1 MEKDRFCEHWWIG
14 ECPLYPCFSHC
25 YRISNSGVSIIN
37 VCHFLF
43 SCNLDFQHL
52 QVRVLYSLSLS
63 AWKCFLQ
70 VVRLDKKMLETRG
83 SEVLV
88 SVILSCWKFVS
99 LLIIGSLYYCSLL
112 SWDSWCYPQEEAN
125 ITPSLLWYI
134 MCKKGGSMYWKSFSP
149 HVACLLMWF
158 LMWLFYFIAW

>member
-1 MEKDRFCEHWWIG
+1 MSQFLMSVISSFLVIWIFNICKSG
-14 ECPLYPCFSHC
+14 CFILYLFQLE
-25 YRISNSGVSIIN
+25 NVSYK
-37 VCHFLF
+37 L
-43 SCNLDFQHL
+43 LDL
-52 QVRVLYSLSLS
+52 I
-63 AWKCFLQ
+63 
-70 VVRLDKKMLETRG
+70 KKMLETRG

-99 LLIIGSLYYCSLL
+99 LLIIGSFYYCSLL
-112 SWDSWCYPQEEAN
+112 SWYSWCYPQEEAN